1 MVQDC
6 AIYAC
11 SAASMRHMPNT
22 DWQAH
27 ATSLTLY
34 DGRKSSA
41 MASFI
46 MEHSN
51 VSEIVHCS
59 CSPYIAMGTSFES
72 RLRFTSACACNVQVL
87 ALNVTMCCSW
97 LEKHV

>member
-22 DWQAH
+22 DWQAQ

-46 MEHSN
+46 MERSN
-51 VSEIVHCS
+51 VSGKLFTDSAAPVALTLQWAQAL
-59 CSPYIAMGTSFES
+59 SPDCASHQLVLVMC
-72 RLRFTSACACNVQVL
+72 RF
-87 ALNVTMCCSW
+87 
-97 LEKHV
+97 